1 MGVLKIKTGE
11 KAWKTIDNLNL
22 TSLKINNQNIEDK
35 IQNIADNAAV
45 SIYIEVYSKQFTSA
59 EEGTHLVY
67 KSDKIPSKSDDGYES
82 IAAWFN
88 TIEEKEKKQK
98 GFLIEHRTT
107 NSGTYHLPY
116 YWQVSKDK
124 EGNDTSAWVL
134 LNAIWG

>member
-11 KAWKTIDNLNL
+11 NTWETIDNLNL
-22 TSLKINNQNIEDK
+22 ASLKINDQNIEDK

-59 EEGTHLVY
+59 DEGTRLIY
-67 KSDKIPSKSDDGYES
+67 KSDAVPSTSTDGYDS
-82 IAAWFN
+82 ITAWFN

-98 GFLIEHRTT
+98 GFLIEHRTV
-107 NSGTYHLPY
+107 NSNTYHLPY
-116 YWQVSKDK
+116 YWN
-124 EGNDTSAWVL
+124 GSAWTL

>member
-11 KAWKTIDNLNL
+11 NAWETIDNLNL

-59 EEGTHLVY
+59 DEGTRLIY
-67 KSDKIPSKSDDGYES
+67 TSDAMPSTSNDGYDS

-98 GFLIEHRTT
+98 GFLIEHRTVGNT
-107 NSGTYHLPY
+107 TYHLPY
-116 YWQVSKDK
+116 YW
-124 EGNDTSAWVL
+124 
-134 LNAIWG
+134 

>member
-11 KAWKTIDNLNL
+11 NIWETIDNLNL
-22 TSLKINNQNIEDK
+22 ASLKINDQNIEDK

-45 SIYIEVYSKQFTSA
+45 SIYIEVYSKQFTST
-59 EEGTHLVY
+59 EEGTRLIY
-67 KSDKIPSKSDDGYES
+67 KSGAVPSTSADGYDS

-98 GFLIEHRTT
+98 GFLIEHRTV
-107 NSGTYHLPY
+107 NSNTYHLPY
-116 YWQVSKDK
+116 YWN
-124 EGNDTSAWVL
+124 GSAWTL